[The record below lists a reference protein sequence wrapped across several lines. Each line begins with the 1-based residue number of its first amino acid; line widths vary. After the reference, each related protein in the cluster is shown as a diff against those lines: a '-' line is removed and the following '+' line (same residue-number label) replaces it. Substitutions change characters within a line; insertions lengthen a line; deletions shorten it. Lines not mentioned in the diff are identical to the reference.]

1 MSQTLQNQ
9 ITYAK
14 SMNGIVTLSDGMG
27 TTIQN
32 GQVVTLDLCGNTVTA
47 GTANIGTLTL
57 NDIDLNGSLT
67 IEAINDIPYSRGNVS
82 LWNKGNTW
90 LANPVSITGDLYTSG
105 QNIFDGSFQAITI
118 NNGNF
123 MNPVLP
129 GGTSVQNILL
139 AQTNTTPNFS
149 AYVGWGF
156 FSETAKNYNIKI
168 QKGTG
173 GTFYFTYFPGATNQA
188 LILQT
193 NGVSLGSV
201 SAQTQTYTLTP
212 GIYTFA
218 FYIQHNSWCV
228 DSRIFA
234 YVYTLAGSLLTSLSN
249 LNVAGQYPNWVQYK
263 MNFTLTTTT
272 DVYFIIKETT
282 INFATSEYVA
292 VYGCTL
298 QQTEISI
305 FKDNNL
311 TSGIGGSSSVLN
323 NLIVNNSASITGG
336 ATIAGGLTVGST
348 LGLNNTPINSTMN
361 NANNSYNI
369 AIGNGV
375 LNGLTNGQRNT
386 VVGDSACSLN
396 VTTTSDL
403 TVMGYSTYILNNESR
418 STYVGSGISS
428 RSVNG
433 MNSCVGY
440 GIGGTTT
447 NGDMGQENAIIGYNN
462 LQLYNGFGSYSPS
475 QNAIVGALSCYQLG
489 DSYNSAVGYKTFNI
503 MTHTAGVNSTRYNTA
518 IGAFAGDSY
527 YLYNYC
533 TLLGA
538 NTDTNASGL
547 VRATAVGANTI
558 VSSSYTIQLGSNKED
573 VRMSGNVYMPRQIP
587 LLQTA
592 LGDINIQS
600 ALTPI
605 TFDDQYNFNVWDK
618 QATGQIF
625 IIDTSNNNVTV
636 NTQSSYWST
645 FTTTEFQSPQISFL
659 SADISLNGATTIND
673 NFTVNGLSSSLV
685 NCLVNGTLTLT
696 PDANG
701 YTIIADTVG
710 TMMKINSAT
719 TFSCA
724 FGYNTLANETS
735 TASNNSCFGST
746 ALNQLTTGS
755 NNTACGAECLTT
767 ITTQSQ
773 NTAVGS
779 LALRSATSGDS
790 VGIGYSAGSNQ
801 TTGSQNVFIGSGANF
816 PSTLNQYTN
825 SVCIGYNSRIT
836 ADNTIFLGT
845 ASQNVS
851 VFGNIVFQ
859 NGGGGVQSVNNPARN
874 AMTFSTAGSLQITG
888 VGALYCSV
896 SPRVKAQYYNT
907 SSFYSASFTMPS
919 VFPEIICIAPPA
931 TTVVATF
938 PTLTSAYDGL
948 RITFRRVSTTNATT
962 QVTSSVANI
971 YNLSGVSGNGILAS
985 NQYVQTI
992 MCGQLT
998 AGTYAW
1004 FYV

>member
-14 SMNGIVTLSDGMG
+14 SMNGIITLSDGMG

-32 GQVVTLDLCGNTVTA
+32 GQVITLDLCGNTLTA
-47 GTANIGTLTL
+47 QNATLNHLSL
-57 NDIDLNGSLT
+57 NDIDLFGSLT
-67 IEAINDIPYSRGNVS
+67 VENINDIPFARGNVS

-90 LANPVSITGDLYTSG
+90 LANAVAITGDLYTSG

-149 AYVGWGF
+149 AYTGWGF

-193 NGVSLGSV
+193 NGVTLGSV
-201 SAQTQTYTLTP
+201 SAQTQTYTLSP

-218 FYIQHNSWCV
+218 FYIQQQSWCV
-228 DSRIFA
+228 DSRVFT
-234 YVYTLAGSLLTSLSN
+234 YVYTLAGSLITSLSN
-249 LNVAGQYPNWVQYK
+249 LNISGQYPNWVQYK

-323 NLIVNNSASITGG
+323 NLIVNNSAYITGG
-336 ATIAGGLTVGST
+336 GTIVGGLTVGST

-361 NANNSYNI
+361 NANNSYNV

-403 TVMGYSTYILNNESR
+403 TVIGYGTYILNNESR
-418 STYVGSGISS
+418 STYVGSQISS

-433 MNSCVGY
+433 MNACVGW

-462 LQLYNGFGSYSPS
+462 LQLYNGFGTYSPS
-475 QNAIVGALSCYQLG
+475 QNAIVGALSCNQLG

-503 MTHTAGVNSTRYNTA
+503 MNHTAGVNSTRYNSA

-573 VRMSGNVYMPRQIP
+573 VRMTGNVYMPRQNTT
-587 LLQTA
+587 LQTI
-592 LGDINIQS
+592 LGDINVQS
-600 ALTPI
+600 ALTPVE
-605 TFDDQYNFNVWDK
+605 FNDGFNWNIWDK
-618 QATGQIF
+618 SGTGQILD
-625 IIDTSNNNVTV
+625 IDISNNTVEFNTNALSAVAPTNMSLQSSSITMTSANVYVNGVFSTSGNCNVQEYLQGPNGFLNVNFNSRIKIWNGDKWNIGSSAAYKYLEFDSTSNDVAITANNCSMSSTVSTTLNATTSISFITPNCTMTGDVLMNSTATTTQLHTFNNGITV
-636 NTQSSYWST
+636 NNAPAVVNSSVKTDTLSSIAGLNGTTTMYGNIAFANAGGGIQSINNPAQNAMT
-645 FTTTEFQSPQISFL
+645 FTTANSLLCSGISALYCSASPRIKS
-659 SADISLNGATTIND
+659 
-673 NFTVNGLSSSLV
+673 
-685 NCLVNGTLTLT
+685 
-696 PDANG
+696 G
-701 YTIIADTVG
+701 Y
-710 TMMKINSAT
+710 
-719 TFSCA
+719 
-724 FGYNTLANETS
+724 L
-735 TASNNSCFGST
+735 NNS
-746 ALNQLTTGS
+746 
-755 NNTACGAECLTT
+755 
-767 ITTQSQ
+767 IY
-773 NTAVGS
+773 V
-779 LALRSATSGDS
+779 
-790 VGIGYSAGSNQ
+790 
-801 TTGSQNVFIGSGANF
+801 
-816 PSTLNQYTN
+816 
-825 SVCIGYNSRIT
+825 
-836 ADNTIFLGT
+836 T
-845 ASQNVS
+845 ASQNVGS
-851 VFGNIVFQ
+851 VY
-859 NGGGGVQSVNNPARN
+859 PAMICV
-874 AMTFSTAGSLQITG
+874 A
-888 VGALYCSV
+888 
-896 SPRVKAQYYNT
+896 P
-907 SSFYSASFTMPS
+907 AS
-919 VFPEIICIAPPA
+919 A
-931 TTVVATF
+931 TTVVLTFNTLNAT
-938 PTLTSAYDGL
+938 YDGM
-948 RITFRRVSTTNATT
+948 RMTIRRVSTVNAAT
-962 QVTSSVANI
+962 QVTSNTANI
-971 YNLSGVSGNGILAS
+971 YNNSGVAGNGILAA